1 MNSKKEHML
10 EALELANRGALTTS
24 PNPMVGCVITHG
36 DKIIGRGWHERS
48 GENHAEINA
57 IEDVINNL
65 GDKAK
70 EVLSE
75 SELFVN
81 LEPCTTYGKT
91 PPCADSIKEYG
102 IKKVYFCNEDKAQKS
117 FAKMHPE
124 IEVEKGILENEGRKL
139 NRGFFSRIER
149 GRPYISCK
157 VASALDGGIAL
168 PSGESK
174 WITSS
179 NSRKDVHKIRAHADA
194 ILTGTGT
201 LSKDNPRLTSRESG
215 LNASL
220 FKQPL
225 RVIVDR
231 NNVLTG
237 KEEIFSSDAPTLLF
251 LNEDSQL
258 KEKDGIEIAKLKAS
272 PNLFLE
278 EVVNYLAEEKLI
290 NNLMVEAGS
299 GIMNSLLQ
307 ERLIDE
313 LVLYKAPKLLGE
325 NRLSFINL
333 DVVTKKLG
341 TIDLE
346 IEGIEELGQD
356 IKYSLMPKY

>member
-1 MNSKKEHML
+1 
-10 EALELANRGALTTS
+10 
-24 PNPMVGCVITHG
+24 
-36 DKIIGRGWHERS
+36 
-48 GENHAEINA
+48 
-57 IEDVINNL
+57 
-65 GDKAK
+65 
-70 EVLSE
+70 
-75 SELFVN
+75 
-81 LEPCTTYGKT
+81 
-91 PPCADSIKEYG
+91 
-102 IKKVYFCNEDKAQKS
+102 
-117 FAKMHPE
+117 MHPE

-179 NSRKDVHKIRAHADA
+179 NSRKDVHKIRAYADA

-201 LSKDNPRLTSRESG
+201 LSKDDPRLTSRDSG
-215 LNASL
+215 LNESL

-346 IEGIEELGQD
+346 IEDIEELGQD
-356 IKYSLMPKY
+356 IKYSLVPKY

>member
-24 PNPMVGCVITHG
+24 PNPMVGCVITH
-36 DKIIGRGWHERS
+36 DNKIIGRGWHEIS

-157 VASALDGGIAL
+157 VASSLDGGIAL

-215 LNASL
+215 LNESL

-356 IKYSLMPKY
+356 IKYSLVPKY